1 VAKASGGAEAS
12 QLTLAV
18 ACSIVANFESRSGGT
33 HTWRSRASKVTDD
46 IGSVET
52 RDAGPTAEARQVA
65 EAKAIRTSELNLRSG
80 ISNSQEHGGMEDC
93 RPHSKASYGAIRGPA
108 QTCFIYLI
116 TMDLTASE
124 KLLEEA
130 RVKTIAI

>member
-1 VAKASGGAEAS
+1 M
-12 QLTLAV
+12 
-18 ACSIVANFESRSGGT
+18 
-33 HTWRSRASKVTDD
+33 
-46 IGSVET
+46 
-52 RDAGPTAEARQVA
+52 
-65 EAKAIRTSELNLRSG
+65 SELNVRAG

-130 RVKTIAI
+130 KVKTIAI